1 MKQNKYQE
9 AWRSC
14 FELSDITIN
23 NFDLVPFDMGA
34 IVLKELVDKEKPMK
48 PLHISLLSNPPQNII
63 ACGNCK
69 GNNLGQSFKYCPSC
83 RQKID
88 WNDEE

>member
-1 MKQNKYQE
+1 MNKYQE
-9 AWRSC
+9 ALANLHYNARNYPLRDKDN
-14 FELSDITIN
+14 ETIQ
-23 NFDLVPFDMGA
+23 
-34 IVLKELVDKEKPMK
+34 ELVDKEMPMK
-48 PLHISLLSNPPQNII
+48 TLHISLLSNPAQNII

>member
-1 MKQNKYQE
+1 MKQNKYQSALNYLDWHCNVE
-9 AWRSC
+9 HK
-14 FELSDITIN
+14 EQYNL
-23 NFDLVPFDMGA
+23 LQ
-34 IVLKELVDKEKPMK
+34 ELVDKEMPMK
-48 PLHISLLSNPPQNII
+48 TLHISLLSNPPQNII

-88 WNDEE
+88 WIRET

>member
-1 MKQNKYQE
+1 MRRNKYQE
-9 AWRSC
+9 ALDWLMEGNDSC
-14 FELSDITIN
+14 GTEWDLLQELI
-23 NFDLVPFDMGA
+23 
-34 IVLKELVDKEKPMK
+34 DKEMPMK
-48 PLHISLLSNPPQNII
+48 TLHISLLSNPPQNII

-88 WNDEE
+88 WSDEE